1 MVRTVANTP
10 LRSFRISDDVYK
22 AAQAK
27 AEADGL
33 SVTSVIVALLTSYAA
48 GK

>member
-1 MVRTVANTP
+1 MANTP

-27 AEADGL
+27 AELDGQ
-33 SVTSVIVALLTSYAA
+33 SVTAVIVALLASYVE